1 MSGKSNEP
9 VQICPSLDLFE
20 KSPNNW
26 KTKQHFTKYLMN
38 QKTNQGE
45 IRKYFKPREMDDI
58 SKFVIF
64 QLMQ

>member
-1 MSGKSNEP
+1 MSGKLNES

-38 QKTNQGE
+38 QKKKKIKGKLEN
-45 IRKYFKPREMDDI
+45 I
-58 SKFVIF
+58 SSQAKWMIYKN
-64 QLMQ
+64 L